1 MREKRGITL
10 ISVIVIM
17 LAIIT
22 AILVTVEVIAIINDI
37 NKEENKANVGKKES
51 INNIESEE
59 ENETIQDDNIE
70 GINKWVG
77 KYENENTTINI
88 WREDIDQLF
97 VDISR
102 FSEEDFSINSS
113 SFNVTVD
120 TDTNEITHDGE
131 MYDGSSNSVIITYSE
146 DGINVEASS
155 TDEEDLLNSVNGFYS
170 KNEFERSGWDGAY
183 TNGET
188 TIILSEIYEEE
199 LNITILQEYSSFSR
213 SIDEYTNQ
221 TIEYDEFGE
230 EIFIEKTENG
240 ITVQASSTEKEDL
253 LNIISGEY
261 VRQD

>member
-1 MREKRGITL
+1 MREKRGVALVSI
-10 ISVIVIM
+10 IVII

-22 AILVTVEVIAIINDI
+22 AILVTVEVIVIINDK
-37 NKEENKANVGKKES
+37 NKEEDKIDLKQGQNDKEIQS
-51 INNIESEE
+51 QGDNNIS
-59 ENETIQDDNIE
+59 QE
-70 GINKWVG
+70 GIDKWVG

-102 FSEEDFSINSS
+102 FSEEDFSITSS

-120 TDTNEITHDGE
+120 TDTNEIIHEGE
-131 MYDGSSNSVIITYSE
+131 MYDGANNSVIITYSE
-146 DGINVEASS
+146 EGINVEASS

-199 LNITILQEYSSFSR
+199 LNMTILQEYSSFSR

-240 ITVQASSTEKEDL
+240 ITVQASSTEEDDL
-253 LNIISGEY
+253 LNKMSGDY

>member
-188 TIILSEIYEEE
+188 TII
-199 LNITILQEYSSFSR
+199 
-213 SIDEYTNQ
+213 
-221 TIEYDEFGE
+221 
-230 EIFIEKTENG
+230 
-240 ITVQASSTEKEDL
+240 
-253 LNIISGEY
+253 
-261 VRQD
+261 